1 MSLQCVTGITRV
13 RDRFTLL
20 CGQEATYMEDRIE
33 KANDHKKEWVVPELK
48 KIDVAEITAADGF
61 FNDDGDGEGPSS
73 S

>member
-1 MSLQCVTGITRV
+1 MN
-13 RDRFTLL
+13 
-20 CGQEATYMEDRIE
+20 MEDRIE

-61 FNDDGDGEGPSS
+61 FTDDGDGQGPSS